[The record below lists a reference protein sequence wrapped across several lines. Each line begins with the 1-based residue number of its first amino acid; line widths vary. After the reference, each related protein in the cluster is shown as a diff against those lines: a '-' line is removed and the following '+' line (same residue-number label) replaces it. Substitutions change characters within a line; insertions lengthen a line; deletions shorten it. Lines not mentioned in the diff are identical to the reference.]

1 MLDYKDDYKKYEVID
16 GVIYNMS
23 PSPHFKHGIIDGNI
37 YEIIKRGLKGSLC
50 RVFIENLDYKYSADE
65 KDNFVIPD
73 IMIVCDRK
81 HLKGGSYDGTPK
93 FIVETL
99 SPSTAKKDR
108 SIKKDLY
115 EKAGVS
121 ELWLVS
127 TKGIVEIYYLVDG
140 KYQIEHNYILVD
152 DVEDVDYN
160 AKTIIKLRDFPNI
173 EMTLEDIFEDID

>member
-1 MLDYKDDYKKYEVID
+1 
-16 GVIYNMS
+16 
-23 PSPHFKHGIIDGNI
+23 
-37 YEIIKRGLKGSLC
+37 
-50 RVFIENLDYKYSADE
+50 
-65 KDNFVIPD
+65 
-73 IMIVCDRK
+73 MIVCDSK

-152 DVEDVDYN
+152 DVEDEDYN

-173 EMTLEDIFEDID
+173 EMTLEDIFEDVD